1 MATMNVRD
9 MESMLGE
16 ILAEGESYTCMLWS
30 IFSLNSKSRII
41 LAQISD
47 LPDSKPNMM
56 PLSNVYA
63 YVGLTQ
69 AHLNLV
75 VVNAYKISQVM
86 DRYSIP
92 LSAITRVEAKNG
104 LIIGKTL
111 RIDAGE
117 AKMLLE
123 MSSFAAGN
131 RDDEQ
136 KAARAK
142 LISKMVELNRR
153 QR

>member
-1 MATMNVRD
+1 MASMNAHD

-16 ILAEGESYTCMLWS
+16 ILADGESYTCMLWS
-30 IFSLNSKSRII
+30 IISLNSKTRII
-41 LAQISD
+41 LAQTSD

-56 PLSNVYA
+56 PLTNVYA
-63 YVGLTQ
+63 YVGLTEK
-69 AHLNLV
+69 HLNLV

-86 DRYSIP
+86 DRFSIP

-111 RIDAGE
+111 DVRVGE
-117 AKMLLE
+117 ARIVLE
-123 MSSFAAGN
+123 MSQFASGD

-142 LISKMVELNRR
+142 LIAKMVELNRR
-153 QR
+153 R